1 MDYREDAWRK
11 TLAVGDCVRIQNP
24 GNDAMETFYVKAV
37 RLTKRSERLQVQVNY
52 YGWVSA
58 ECLYALVSKRRE
70 KQ

>member
-1 MDYREDAWRK
+1 MNWRNE
-11 TLAVGDCVRIQNP
+11 LAVGDWVRIQ
-24 GNDAMETFYVKAV
+24 GNVCGIMEQFYVKAV
-37 RLTKRSERLQVQVNY
+37 RLTKRSERLQVQVNE